1 MAEVLDLQLRELY
14 VRALRLHVKP
24 VDIPRE
30 NLLSCLD
37 IDSVK
42 AVEILINIE
51 TTFGIEIDPEQLSAG
66 ILDSFEGLA
75 RYVAAKQ
82 SALPV

>member
-24 VDIPRE
+24 VDLPRE
-30 NLLSCLD
+30 DLLSRLD

-51 TTFGIEIDPEQLSAG
+51 TAFGIEVDPEQLSAG

-82 SALPV
+82 STLPV

>member
-24 VDIPRE
+24 VDLPRE